1 MKKKCLLRAG
11 TVVLTL
17 AMSIPLC
24 LSGCSDKPE
33 SSSGPDGSPSENGVS
48 FGGKTLKVAVWY
60 EPEKPSLGQ
69 SEAGDAW
76 YYSMEQAMDKYD
88 CAVEWVI
95 NPQETHFSKF
105 VQSSLSGEV
114 YADILMCHS
123 WNWVSLIKQEL
134 IYPTDTYIDSA
145 PDKEMWAKDLYTYND
160 QCWALQPA
168 SQNPTP
174 TNVFFYNTKMISD
187 LGLESPQELAL
198 RSEWTWDKFR
208 EYCAA
213 ATDPALER
221 YGVACF
227 MLPDMLMT
235 SNGFRTVM
243 YDETDKKYHNGYT
256 YDATKQAGLG
266 ILEYIQTLS
275 QVDKSVLGNWPAGQ
289 EALEEGEDAFLD
301 GKVLF
306 IYGRNPASMK
316 RMGMTDF
323 APVTAPLGPAGETVE
338 EYVAAFA
345 FWSLPTNSEFSPE
358 DRAAFWMD
366 AKRTWDE
373 SKGDAYYAADIDD
386 VKEEMLA
393 ESYNNMSDVE
403 FMLEMGKK
411 IRVLPDLAGSM
422 SIGSVIA
429 DDMYGKVIR
438 GESTP
443 AAVIAATDNV
453 IQAKIDSTFNT
464 DV

>member
-1 MKKKCLLRAG
+1 MRTAAALLA
-11 TVVLTL
+11 LL
-17 AMSIPLC
+17 MCMAFC
-24 LSGCSDKPE
+24 LSGCKNTPQE
-33 SSSGPDGSPSENGVS
+33 TSSADDGKLAGDVD
-48 FGGKTLKVAVWY
+48 FDGKTLKVAVWY
-60 EPEKPSLGQ
+60 EPEKPTLGQ
-69 SEAGDAW
+69 SDSGDAW
-76 YYSMEQAMDKYD
+76 YYSLEQAMKNFN
-88 CAVEWVI
+88 CKVEWIV

-114 YADILMCHS
+114 YADIFMCHS

-134 IYPTDTYIDSA
+134 ICPTDAYIDAAS
-145 PDKEMWAKDLYTYND
+145 DKDMWTKDMYTYNN

-168 SQNPTP
+168 QQNKTP
-174 TNVFFYNTKMISD
+174 TNVFFYNTKIISD

-198 RSEWTWDKFR
+198 RGDWTWEKFR

-213 ATDPALER
+213 ATDPAIER
-221 YGVACF
+221 YGAACF
-227 MLPDMLMT
+227 MLPDLLMT

-243 YDETDKKYHNGYT
+243 YDEAVKKYVNGYT

-266 ILEYIQTLS
+266 ILEYIQTLA
-275 QVDKSVLGNWPAGQ
+275 QVDKTVLGTWPAGQ

-301 GKVLF
+301 GKALF
-306 IYGRNPASMK
+306 ICGRNAASMK

-323 APVTAPLGPAGETVE
+323 APVTPPIGPDGETVE

-345 FWSLPTNSEFSPE
+345 FWSLPTNSTFSAE

-366 AKRTWDE
+366 AKRTWDP
-373 SKGDAYYAADIDD
+373 SKGDAYYADDIDEI
-386 VKEEMLA
+386 KEEMLA
-393 ESYNNMSDVE
+393 SSYNSMKDVE

-411 IRVLPDLAGSM
+411 IRVLPDLTGSM

-453 IQAKIDSTFNT
+453 IQAKIDATFNT
-464 DV
+464 GE